1 MGRLGQALL
10 YTLVALLAVAGA
22 TLSVLPASIAAHLVA
37 AGTKGQ
43 FKLTNVSGTAWNGRG
58 DATIAPFS
66 PGQAPLVIH
75 NVEWTVQRWRMLMGE
90 LAMALQFNGP
100 ELSGSAGVTRS
111 FNEVLARNVRVSLP
125 ASLIT
130 TNVPAAREWK
140 TPGVVQVTAESLA
153 ITARGIRGVGELN
166 WRGAEAAGI
175 GAIGD
180 YRALVKGNGEG
191 PAAVDLTTLRGQIR
205 LEGRG
210 ALSPNNQL
218 RMNVNLNVDGPNRA
232 MLLPLFGMVGA
243 QQPDGSVAIEID
255 SRKIAPPARN
265 APARSSSIDGME
277 RYGHQPLPA

>member
-1 MGRLGQALL
+1 MVRLGNALL
-10 YTLVALLAVAGA
+10 YALVALLAVAGA
-22 TLSVLPASIAAHLVA
+22 TLSVLPASVA
-37 AGTKGQ
+37 ARMVSTGTKGQ

-58 DATIAPFS
+58 DANIAPLA

-75 NVEWTVQRWRMLMGE
+75 NVEWTVHRWRMLMGE
-90 LAMALQFNGP
+90 LAIALQFNGP
-100 ELSGSAGVTRS
+100 ELSGGVELTRS
-111 FNEVLARNVRVSLP
+111 FSEVLARNVRVSLP
-125 ASLIT
+125 ASLVT
-130 TNVPAAREWK
+130 MNVPAAREWK

-166 WRGAEAAGI
+166 WRGAEAVGI

-191 PAAVDLTTLRGQIR
+191 PAAVDLTTVRGQIR

-210 ALSPNNQL
+210 ELSPNNQL

-232 MLLPLFGMVGA
+232 MLLPLFGMIGA

-255 SRKIAPPARN
+255 SRKASPPRRN
-265 APARSSSIDGME
+265 APAGKSSMNGVQ
-277 RYGHQPLPA
+277 RYGHQSLPA